1 MPKRKSVDEEKLIKA
16 VAEGLTS
23 KELMDQFDIK
33 TSGQLKALYLDAL
46 AAQGLV
52 TGIAGRTSKAAKE
65 AQKTKELVVNKR
77 GSLIIPREMVDEMG
91 FKVEETFTVR
101 KTKAGISLKKI

>member
-1 MPKRKSVDEEKLIKA
+1 MPKKKIVDGEKLIKA
-16 VAEGLTS
+16 VAEGQAS
-23 KELMDQFDIK
+23 KELMDKFGIK

-52 TGIAGRTSKAAKE
+52 TGIAGRTSKTAKE
-65 AQKTKELVVNKR
+65 AKKTKELVVNKR
-77 GSLIIPREMVDEMG
+77 GSLVIPREMVDEMG

-101 KTKAGISLKKI
+101 KTKAGISLKKV